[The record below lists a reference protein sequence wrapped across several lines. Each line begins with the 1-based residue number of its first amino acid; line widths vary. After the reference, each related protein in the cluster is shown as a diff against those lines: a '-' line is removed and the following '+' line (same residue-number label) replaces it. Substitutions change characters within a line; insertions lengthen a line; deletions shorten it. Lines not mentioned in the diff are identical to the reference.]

1 MSVSLTPTFVYI
13 LYSFYVVYIAL
24 STNFHTVHLHQLI
37 DGKHP
42 IHRFST
48 ILLVAQDFATN
59 PR

>member
-1 MSVSLTPTFVYI
+1 MSISLTPTFVYI

-24 STNFHTVHLHQLI
+24 STNVHTVHLHQLI

-42 IHRFST
+42 IHRVST